1 MQIEWRQTNNTDGGQ
16 ALFGAFKV
24 TDIEEAS
31 NKATRAIK
39 IIKSH
44 RNDKYSHISLSHEG
58 LSIMLHGTS
67 RDKLEDKDWAI
78 AEEIRTALNDEV

>member
-1 MQIEWRQTNNTDGGQ
+1 MQTEWRQTDNADGSQ

-24 TDIEEAS
+24 NDIEEAS

-44 RNDKYSHISLSHEG
+44 GEDKYSHMSLSHEG

-78 AEEIRTALNDEV
+78 AKEIRTALNDEA

>member
-1 MQIEWRQTNNTDGGQ
+1 MEWRKTSNPDGSE

-31 NKATRAIK
+31 AKAGKAIK

-44 RNDKYSHISLSHEG
+44 REDKHSHMSLSCEG
-58 LSIMLHGTS
+58 LAIMLHGISKEKVT
-67 RDKLEDKDWAI
+67 DKDWAI
-78 AEEIRTALNDEV
+78 AEEIRKALSG